1 MQGGVRRDG
10 QRGMKITW
18 GPNKDE
24 ERGEMGV
31 RDVRAASRATEAERD
46 AGVNDVRIVQRARVR
61 LRSPPPSLHMLAPAA
76 QPTLDKKKKKKHP
89 SHSAPA
95 AVEQPASPRQP
106 ALELGGP
113 SLASQTF
120 EILATAS
127 AWRHCVSL

>member
-1 MQGGVRRDG
+1 
-10 QRGMKITW
+10 
-18 GPNKDE
+18 
-24 ERGEMGV
+24 MGV

-46 AGVNDVRIVQRARVR
+46 AGVNDVCIVQRARVR

-76 QPTLDKKKKKKHP
+76 QPTLDKKHP

-113 SLASQTF
+113 SLTSQTF